1 MVRGRGIR
9 AHGSGC
15 PGLPAAQSRRR
26 PVLPHR
32 RRAQAREAR
41 RSGALVAARHARG
54 RLHAAACAPPEVRLG
69 LSRAQYQRI
78 SPAAR
83 PRLRRLHLGRRGD
96 PRHRRQIPTK
106 AYLALA
112 LFAAL
117 HRVHAY
123 GAAAFRARAPDRERR
138 VRPTRRQGLAQ
149 ARLGGGRAPREQSR
163 ADQHLPH
170 AAGRGLREKRRAFRR
185 TQPAREPAGAGLL
198 EIRRCHRRNLL
209 RRRRARLRREQSLPA
224 AGNRLLR
231 APGAQALA
239 RGVDPAERRLR
250 RRPQAG
256 LHRRSLRR
264 RPVRPRDDHLIT
276 STAPTRDSL
285 AGKLPVSLITGF
297 LGSGKTTLLRRLL
310 RDPGMNRAAV
320 IINEFGEVG
329 IDHELVASSSESETL
344 RELFIK
350 RRAGEVIDFDR
361 VFIETT
367 GLADPVPVLHTLQ
380 TDAMLGAQY
389 RLDCVVTLVDAVNGL
404 ENLDDMPEA
413 AKQAAVADRIVI
425 TKSDIAR
432 PGAVAALE
440 ARLERMNPYAARSV
454 AVNGELDVAFL
465 RDVGPRSTRATPKDL
480 ERWLAPS
487 GEARAEGAY
496 LGERVRAGAHD
507 ASIRSFCLWFEKPF
521 TWDTFSAAVQ
531 VLTSL
536 RGSDLLRVKGLV
548 NVAGESGPVVVQGA
562 QHVFHTPVTLD
573 AWSGEDRRSR
583 IVFIT
588 RNLSRESVEALF
600 AAVGTL
606 AAPRN

>member
-1 MVRGRGIR
+1 M
-9 AHGSGC
+9 
-15 PGLPAAQSRRR
+15 
-26 PVLPHR
+26 
-32 RRAQAREAR
+32 
-41 RSGALVAARHARG
+41 
-54 RLHAAACAPPEVRLG
+54 
-69 LSRAQYQRI
+69 
-78 SPAAR
+78 
-83 PRLRRLHLGRRGD
+83 
-96 PRHRRQIPTK
+96 
-106 AYLALA
+106 
-112 LFAAL
+112 
-117 HRVHAY
+117 
-123 GAAAFRARAPDRERR
+123 
-138 VRPTRRQGLAQ
+138 
-149 ARLGGGRAPREQSR
+149 
-163 ADQHLPH
+163 
-170 AAGRGLREKRRAFRR
+170 
-185 TQPAREPAGAGLL
+185 
-198 EIRRCHRRNLL
+198 
-209 RRRRARLRREQSLPA
+209 
-224 AGNRLLR
+224 
-231 APGAQALA
+231 
-239 RGVDPAERRLR
+239 
-250 RRPQAG
+250 
-256 LHRRSLRR
+256 
-264 RPVRPRDDHLIT
+264 IT
-276 STAPTRDSL
+276 SPAPTRDSL

-329 IDHELVASSSESETL
+329 IDHELVASSSESMTLLSNGCLCCTVRTDLQETL

-440 ARLERMNPYAARSV
+440 ARLARMNPYAARSL

-465 RDVGPRSTRATPKDL
+465 RDVGLRSTRATPQDL

-521 TWDTFSAAVQ
+521 SWDTFSAAVQ

-536 RGSDLLRVKGLV
+536 RGPDLLRVKGLV
-548 NVAGESGPVVVQGA
+548 NVAGESGPVLVQGA
-562 QHVFHTPVTLD
+562 QHVFHPPVTLE
-573 AWSGEDRRSR
+573 AWAGEDRRSR

-606 AAPRN
+606 AAPRS